1 MTITPVLEAIGII
14 AAFELYLRKELG
26 LLPSAVG
33 SRHESWVTYLLDH
46 IEEDYAFLVG
56 DCGSPKGAIVNPMC
70 PETLKRK

>member
-14 AAFELYLRKELG
+14 AAFELYLREELG
-26 LLPSAVG
+26 IALSAVS

-56 DCGSPKGAIVNPMC
+56 DCGNPKGVIINPMKDE
-70 PETLKRK
+70 PLET